1 MSVSLRDVAER
12 AGVSVAT
19 ASRVLSGSDYPVRAT
34 LREKVQEAA
43 AALDYVPNAQAQ
55 GLLAGRSNTVGVLVG
70 EVGDPY
76 FATMVNGIHD
86 VATEQNLLVTICG
99 TARDMDRELA
109 YFRLLQ
115 AHRTGIVILAGSGM
129 IDETYATAM
138 AARTRSFV
146 ASGGRVV
153 AIGDPAAKVDRVL
166 VDNRAGMR
174 LLGDHLV
181 SLGHRRVG
189 MVAGNPGLAST
200 QERIAGVR
208 EAIENAGGEVHV
220 RHVPQTREGGLD
232 GAAALCAEHPNLTAV
247 VGSADQMALGAMQ
260 FIRDQGRRIP
270 EDVAVA
276 GCNDI
281 SAAQD
286 AYPQLTSVRL
296 PLREMGAT
304 ALRLA
309 LADASAEPV
318 TRLFEPT
325 LVVRGSTA
333 RT

>member
-1 MSVSLRDVAER
+1 MSVSLRDVAQR

-19 ASRVLSGSDYPVRAT
+19 ASRVLSGSDYPVRAS
-34 LREKVQEAA
+34 LRDKVEEAA

-55 GLLAGRSNTVGVLVG
+55 GLLAGRTNTVGVLVG

-86 VATEQNLLVTICG
+86 VATEQGLLVTICG

-115 AHRTGIVILAGSGM
+115 AHRTGVVILAGSGI
-129 IDETYATAM
+129 IDEAYATAM
-138 AARTRSFV
+138 ASRTRSFV

-153 AIGDPAAKVDRVL
+153 AIGDPAAQVDRVL
-166 VDNRAGMR
+166 VDNKAGMR

-189 MVAGNPGLAST
+189 MVAGNPGVAST
-200 QERIAGVR
+200 QERIAGLR
-208 EAIENAGGEVHV
+208 EAIEGAGGEVHV
-220 RHVPQTREGGLD
+220 RHVAQTREGGEL
-232 GAAALCAEHPNLTAV
+232 GTAALFADHPDLTAI
-247 VGSADQMALGAMQ
+247 VGSADQMALGALAHV
-260 FIRDQGRRIP
+260 RERGLRIP
-270 EDVAVA
+270 DDIAVA

-281 SAAQD
+281 SGARD

-309 LADASAEPV
+309 LAEPSDEPV
-318 TRLFEPT
+318 VRTFEPT
-325 LVVRGSTA
+325 LVVRGSTS
-333 RT
+333 RS